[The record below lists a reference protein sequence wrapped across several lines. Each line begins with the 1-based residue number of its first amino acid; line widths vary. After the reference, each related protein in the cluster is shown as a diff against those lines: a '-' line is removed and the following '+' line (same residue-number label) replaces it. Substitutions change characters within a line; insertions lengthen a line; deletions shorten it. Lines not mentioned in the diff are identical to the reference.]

1 MVWAEHRLDAMAE
14 SWTRELWR
22 AGHRLS
28 PILEAF
34 LGEGEN
40 YVNSGQ
46 GPRKKAR
53 TLWAE
58 STACVK
64 AHSVQL
70 VGEGQGDWLK
80 SPAPQQTALPRNEDL
95 IL

>member
-1 MVWAEHRLDAMAE
+1 MLWQKAETE
-14 SWTRELWR
+14 SCGG

-28 PILEAF
+28 PILGAF
-34 LGEGEN
+34 LGEGKN

-46 GPRKKAR
+46 GPRKEV

-58 STACVK
+58 SRACVK

-70 VGEGQGDWLK
+70 VEEGQGGQLK
-80 SPAPQQTALPRNEDL
+80 SPAPQQTALPRNEDS